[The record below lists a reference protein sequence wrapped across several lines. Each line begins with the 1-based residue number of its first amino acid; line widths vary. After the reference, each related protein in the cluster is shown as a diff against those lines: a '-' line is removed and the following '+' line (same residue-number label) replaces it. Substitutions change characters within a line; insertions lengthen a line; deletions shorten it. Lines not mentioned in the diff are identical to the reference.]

1 MASAKDAASLVLLT
15 LYCFVSLRL
24 MLSWRAQREA
34 RRLRQLTPSVRS
46 LSRRIQRTGSD
57 RTAA

>member
-1 MASAKDAASLVLLT
+1 LLT

-34 RRLRQLTPSVRS
+34 RRLRQVTPRVRS
-46 LSRRIQRTGSD
+46 LSRRIQRSESD